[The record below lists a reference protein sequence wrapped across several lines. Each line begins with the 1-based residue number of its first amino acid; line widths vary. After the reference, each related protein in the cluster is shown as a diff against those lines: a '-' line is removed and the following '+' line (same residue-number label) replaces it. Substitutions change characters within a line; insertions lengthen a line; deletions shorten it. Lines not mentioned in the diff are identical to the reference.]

1 MARTNKKR
9 NRLLD
14 AARTLIHTQ
23 GFKQTTLADIA
34 QSAGVPLGNVYYY
47 FKTKEDLG
55 AGVIAG
61 HTAALHAHF
70 DTWSRLAT
78 PDERLHQLVHYMEER
93 RTVLAEY
100 GCPIGSLCQEL
111 DKGALPT
118 TPGAMSGELTRE
130 ANGVLG
136 LMLNWAIA
144 QFQALNQGTSPPLA
158 QETAEELGE
167 HFIAQLQGIILLAN
181 ARQDPQLISRQARR
195 LHAWI
200 DTHPCV
206 HRNPSP
212 RKVTAGTPPPT
223 TMP

>member
-1 MARTNKKR
+1 MTRTSEKR
-9 NRLLD
+9 QRLLA

-34 QSAGVPLGNVYYY
+34 QTASVPLGNVYYY

-55 AGVIAG
+55 AAVIAE
-61 HTAALHAHF
+61 HTAALHTHF
-70 DTWSRLAT
+70 DAWSRLAT
-78 PDERLHQLVHYMEER
+78 PDERLHQLIYYMEER
-93 RTVLAEY
+93 RAVLAEY

-111 DKGALPT
+111 DKGAHPAT
-118 TPGAMSGELTRE
+118 SGALAGALTRE

-136 LMLNWAIA
+136 LMLDWAIA
-144 QFQALNQGTSPPLA
+144 QFQALNQGISSPPA
-158 QETAEELGE
+158 RETAEELGE

-200 DTHPCV
+200 DTHP
-206 HRNPSP
+206 
-212 RKVTAGTPPPT
+212 
-223 TMP
+223 